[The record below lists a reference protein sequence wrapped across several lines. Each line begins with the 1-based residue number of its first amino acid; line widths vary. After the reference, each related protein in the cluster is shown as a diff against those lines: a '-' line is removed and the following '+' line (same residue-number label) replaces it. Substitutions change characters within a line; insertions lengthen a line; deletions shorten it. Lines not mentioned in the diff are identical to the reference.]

1 MSLADEMAM
10 DNAITFQKSKQ
21 WKNQC
26 TAFLENALLES
37 EVPDD
42 MVDVAAAFLEH
53 QDTLERERKRNVRN
67 LQARLDPVAPRLQG
81 KMVYLEKP
89 EWQHMPFA
97 ADLELS
103 AERRLA
109 EIFVVEDYNSAQR
122 SSWCCALQGGAMVDL
137 EYAVSGGLR
146 GTAFSYHGAVLSKR
160 WIFICPLFCEK
171 HEHLAEIVRT
181 AAMAPGSHWKLL
193 QSWEEFL
200 ERDRGNLSV
209 LALTV
214 PEMAA
219 EFSGQKS
226 VMVKASQRALRL
238 APGRDFQFAV

>member
-1 MSLADEMAM
+1 MAM

-37 EVPDD
+37 EVPDDMVDVAAAFLEHQDTLERERKRNVPDD

-103 AERRLA
+103 AERRLQARLDPVAPRLQGKMVYLEKPEWQHMPFAADLELSAERRLA

-122 SSWCCALQGGAMVDL
+122 SSWCCALQGAAMVDL
-137 EYAVSGGLR
+137 EY
-146 GTAFSYHGAVLSKR
+146 
-160 WIFICPLFCEK
+160 
-171 HEHLAEIVRT
+171 
-181 AAMAPGSHWKLL
+181 
-193 QSWEEFL
+193 
-200 ERDRGNLSV
+200 
-209 LALTV
+209 
-214 PEMAA
+214 
-219 EFSGQKS
+219 
-226 VMVKASQRALRL
+226 
-238 APGRDFQFAV
+238 